1 MFWPHQGYGSKVLDQ
16 LCDWIDV
23 GKEVEALVLYGVRG
37 WLHAVDLASAQPRG
51 LVLHT
56 VNHRV
61 QREAPFV
68 FGPVT
73 Q

>member
-1 MFWPHQGYGSKVLDQ
+1 MCWPHQGYGSKVLDQ

-23 GKEVEALVLYGVRG
+23 GRQVEALVLYGVRG
-37 WLHAVDLASAQPRG
+37 WLHAVDLASG
-51 LVLHT
+51 LVL
-56 VNHRV
+56 HRV

-68 FGPVT
+68 VGPVT